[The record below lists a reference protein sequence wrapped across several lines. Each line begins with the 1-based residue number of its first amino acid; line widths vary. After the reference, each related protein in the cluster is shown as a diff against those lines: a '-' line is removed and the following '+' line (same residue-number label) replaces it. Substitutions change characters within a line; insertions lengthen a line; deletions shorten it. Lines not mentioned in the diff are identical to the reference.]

1 MSVFPKRK
9 LEALEHIAKA
19 HKNSLNYN
27 FLPIVKLIP
36 KSNKLLKVSYDIR
49 GAVMAEAKRLEE
61 SGQGIIHLNLGN
73 LAPFGFEPP
82 AAIVQEMVQH
92 LPAAAGYAESKGVRA
107 VRAAIQEETRQ
118 KKIAGV
124 TIDDIYL
131 GNGVS
136 ELIVMSM
143 QGLLNDADQ
152 VLLPAPDYPLWTA
165 AVNLSGG
172 APVHYLCDEQ
182 NGWLPDLDDIRAKI
196 TPKTR
201 ALVIINPNNPTGALY
216 PDSVLRELVEIARR
230 HELIIFSDEIYDK
243 LIYDGLTH
251 TAIASLSDDVM
262 TVTFNGLS
270 KNYCLCGYRAGW
282 MVVSGLSGNMRQ
294 RARDYLDALN
304 TLSSM
309 RLCANVPA
317 QYAVLAAL
325 KDKQSPA
332 QLVAP
337 GGRLFEQREL
347 AYQMLNQIPGVSC
360 VKPQAALY
368 MFVRLDPTFYPI
380 ANDQRFI
387 LDLLIQEQVL
397 VVQGSGFNWP
407 TPDHFRVV
415 FLPKVD
421 ELREAITRIA
431 RFLDGYPARGA

>member
-1 MSVFPKRK
+1 MKP
-9 LEALEHIAKA
+9 
-19 HKNSLNYN
+19 
-27 FLPIVKLIP
+27 IP
-36 KSNKLLKVSYDIR
+36 KSNKILNVSYDIR

-61 SGQGIIHLNLGN
+61 SGQRIIHLNLGN

-82 AAIVQEMVQH
+82 ADLVQQMVQH
-92 LPAAAGYAESKGVRA
+92 LPDAAGYSDSKGVRA

-124 TIDDIYL
+124 TLDDIYL

-143 QGLLNDADQ
+143 QALLNDGDE

-172 APVHYLCDEQ
+172 KPVHYLCDEK

-196 TPKTR
+196 TSKTR
-201 ALVIINPNNPTGALY
+201 ALIIINPNNPTGALY
-216 PDSVLRELVEIARR
+216 PDDVLRELIDIARR

-251 TAIASLSDDVM
+251 TAVASLSEDVL

-282 MVVSGLSGNMRQ
+282 MVVSGLSDSMRE
-294 RARDYLDALN
+294 RARGYLDGLN

-309 RLCANVPA
+309 RLCSNVPA

-325 KDKQSPA
+325 NDPQSPA
-332 QLVAP
+332 KLVAP

-347 AYQMLNQIPGVSC
+347 VYELLKQIPGVSC

-368 MFVRLDPTFYPI
+368 VFARLDRDLYPI
-380 ANDQRFI
+380 TDDQRFA
-387 LDLLIQEQVL
+387 LDLLIQEKVL
-397 VVQGSGFNWP
+397 VVQGTGFNWP
-407 TPDHFRVV
+407 TPDHFRIV
-415 FLPKVD
+415 FLPQID

-431 RFLDGYPARGA
+431 RFLDGYRARSA

>member
-1 MSVFPKRK
+1 MKP
-9 LEALEHIAKA
+9 
-19 HKNSLNYN
+19 
-27 FLPIVKLIP
+27 IP
-36 KSNKLLKVSYDIR
+36 KSNRILNVSYDIR
-49 GAVMAEAKRLEE
+49 GAVMAEAKRMEE
-61 SGQGIIHLNLGN
+61 SGQRIIHLNLGN

-82 AAIVQEMVQH
+82 ADLVQQMVQH
-92 LPAAAGYAESKGVRA
+92 LPDAAGYSDSKGVRA

-124 TIDDIYL
+124 TLDDIYL

-143 QGLLNDADQ
+143 QALLNDGDE

-172 APVHYLCDEQ
+172 RPVHYLCDEQ

-196 TPKTR
+196 TSKTR
-201 ALVIINPNNPTGALY
+201 ALIIINPNNPTGALY
-216 PDSVLRELVEIARR
+216 PDDVLRELIDIARR

-251 TAIASLSDDVM
+251 TAVASLSDDVL

-282 MVVSGLSGNMRQ
+282 MVVSGLSDSMRE
-294 RARDYLDALN
+294 RARGYLEALN

-309 RLCANVPA
+309 RLCSNVPA
-317 QYAVLAAL
+317 QYAALAAL
-325 KDKQSPA
+325 NDQQSPA
-332 QLVAP
+332 KLVAP

-347 AYQMLNQIPGVSC
+347 VYELLSQIPGVSC

-368 MFVRLDPTFYPI
+368 IFARLDRDLYPI
-380 ANDQRFI
+380 ADDQHFA
-387 LDLLIQEQVL
+387 LDLLIQEKVL
-397 VVQGSGFNWP
+397 VVQGTGFNWP
-407 TPDHFRVV
+407 TPDHLRIV
-415 FLPKVD
+415 FLPQID

-431 RFLDGYPARGA
+431 RFLDGYRARSA

>member
-1 MSVFPKRK
+1 MKP
-9 LEALEHIAKA
+9 
-19 HKNSLNYN
+19 
-27 FLPIVKLIP
+27 IP
-36 KSNKLLKVSYDIR
+36 KSNKILNVSYDIR

-61 SGQGIIHLNLGN
+61 SGQRIIHLNLGN

-82 AAIVQEMVQH
+82 ADLVQQVVHH
-92 LPAAAGYAESKGVRA
+92 LPDAAGYSDSKGVRA
-107 VRAAIQEETRQ
+107 VRAAIQEETQQ
-118 KKIAGV
+118 KKIVGV
-124 TIDDIYL
+124 TLDDIYL

-143 QGLLNDADQ
+143 QALLNEGDE

-172 APVHYLCDEQ
+172 KPVHYLCDEK

-196 TPKTR
+196 TSKTR
-201 ALVIINPNNPTGALY
+201 ALIIINPNNPTGALY
-216 PDSVLRELVEIARR
+216 PDNVLRDLIDIARR

-251 TAIASLSDDVM
+251 TAVASLSDDVL
-262 TVTFNGLS
+262 TFTFNGLS

-282 MVVSGLSGNMRQ
+282 MVVSGLSGSMRE
-294 RARDYLDALN
+294 RARGYLDALN

-309 RLCANVPA
+309 RLCSNVPA

-325 KDKQSPA
+325 NDKQSPA
-332 QLVAP
+332 KLVAP

-347 AYQMLNQIPGVSC
+347 VCELLSQIPGVSC

-368 MFVRLDPTFYPI
+368 VFVRLDKTLYPI
-380 ANDQRFI
+380 TDDQRFV
-387 LDLLIQEQVL
+387 LDLLIQEKVL
-397 VVQGSGFNWP
+397 VVQGTGFNWP
-407 TPDHFRVV
+407 TPDHFRIV
-415 FLPKVD
+415 FLPQID

-431 RFLDGYPARGA
+431 RFLDGYRAHGVEG